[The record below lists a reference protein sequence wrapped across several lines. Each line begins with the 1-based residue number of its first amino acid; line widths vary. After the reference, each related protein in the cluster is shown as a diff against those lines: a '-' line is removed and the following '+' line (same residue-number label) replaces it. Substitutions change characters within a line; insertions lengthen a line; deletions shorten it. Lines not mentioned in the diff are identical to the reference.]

1 MKFRLLGPFEI
12 LSDDGK
18 PFALR
23 SPKVRQVLALLLAQP
38 RAVVPV
44 ETLMSELWGEHPP
57 RSALTT
63 LQTYVYHARKA
74 FSHESVAPGR
84 DLLVTSPPG
93 YRMDVHDHEVD
104 SIVFEDLINQV
115 RTKLRNRNY
124 EAASRQLRQALTMC
138 RGRVLANIEV
148 GQVLSAHA
156 AYLEELRLR
165 ATELSIE
172 TDIRL
177 GRSRE
182 LVPTLRAL
190 VKEHQLNEWFH
201 GQLISILT
209 VSGRRAEALKAYQ
222 DLRRILD
229 DELGLEPSD
238 ELQRLQHVVL
248 NSPSPDML
256 DMMRPQSV
264 HA

>member
-1 MKFRLLGPFEI
+1 MG
-12 LSDDGK
+12 
-18 PFALR
+18 
-23 SPKVRQVLALLLAQP
+23 
-38 RAVVPV
+38 
-44 ETLMSELWGEHPP
+44 GEHPP

-63 LQTYVYHARKA
+63 LQTYLYHARKA

-104 SIVFEDLINQV
+104 SIVFEDLV
-115 RTKLRNRNY
+115 
-124 EAASRQLRQALTMC
+124 
-138 RGRVLANIEV
+138 NIEV

-156 AYLEELRLR
+156 AHLEELRLR

-177 GRSRE
+177 GRCRG

-209 VSGRRAEALKAYQ
+209 VSGRRADALKAYQ

-248 NSPSPDML
+248 NSPSPDTL
-256 DMMRPQSV
+256 DMMRPQSA

>member
-1 MKFRLLGPFEI
+1 MRFSLLGPFEI
-12 LSDDGK
+12 LSDDGR

-38 RAVVPV
+38 HAVVPV
-44 ETLMSELWGEHPP
+44 ETLISELWGQHPP

-74 FSHESVAPGR
+74 FGHESIAPDR
-84 DLLVTSPPG
+84 DLLITSPPG
-93 YRMDVHDHEVD
+93 YRMAVHDHEVD
-104 SIVFEDLINQV
+104 SIVFENLINQV
-115 RTKLRNRNY
+115 RTELRSDND
-124 EAASRQLRQALTMC
+124 EAAARHLRQALGMC

-148 GQVLSAHA
+148 GEVLSAHVT
-156 AYLEELRLR
+156 YLEELRLR

-177 GRSRE
+177 GRHRE

-201 GQLISILT
+201 GQLISILSI
-209 VSGRRAEALKAYQ
+209 SGRRAEALKAYQ

-229 DELGLEPSD
+229 DELGLEPSE
-238 ELQRLQHVVL
+238 ELQRLQHAVL
-248 NSPSPDML
+248 NMGVDSMRDL
-256 DMMRPQSV
+256 MRPYSV